1 MQIRLSLL
9 ALCLT
14 LSGSLYAQSPILRQM
29 VAAHQIDDQ
38 LLLDSLI
45 NVLYAESD
53 KTDWSTHFE
62 WLYETKQSE
71 ATLIDFYYDVAA
83 PIITSKSAAEAIVLI
98 DEGIRLS
105 EMIDDKIL
113 VAEGLEQK
121 AFALSQFGR
130 FDESIVLFYQSLRLI
145 DPQIH
150 QGLYA
155 STLANMASTL
165 YEMGDIEKSIEYHRK
180 SLAYHRASGD
190 QRGEALS
197 YLGLGNSYSGLPIA
211 DSALYYYEKT
221 IEMSKSG
228 GWTDLEAYSYG
239 NMASVYLMQ
248 GLFEKAIEYQQKG
261 LTMEQQRNDEL
272 ISIESHANLA
282 SAYAQLHNRNLSMH
296 HLDRAK
302 EIGEKYDAWHTMVMV
317 YRIESEAYES
327 FEEYDLAL
335 AAYKKFKTLK
345 DSLSGVEIHQ
355 TKLALQEQYETEK
368 KENEILTLQ
377 QQNQLTALDLAQ
389 ERKYKLLLGLLSGAA
404 LLACGGFL
412 YGFVQTRKTK
422 KALDKRNLLITD
434 INKKLN
440 ASQNELMESN
450 KMKDKFFAL
459 IAHDIRGP
467 LTSFQGIGRM
477 LHYQMKK
484 GDTQKVNQL
493 IEQVDKSADKVNHLL
508 DNLLK
513 WTLNQLGTLPYQPQ
527 EVNLQLLIDDAVTI
541 FAPSARAKE
550 IELIVDSTYEEDG
563 VWVHADINMIGT
575 VLRNLLSNAI
585 KFTPRYGQVTIAIES
600 QSDQLIVQVRDTGIG
615 MSEEA
620 KNRIMEESLNASA
633 TGTDGEKGT
642 GLGLILCR
650 KFVEI
655 HGSQLNVT
663 VHEGSSVSFSLELV
677 KTSILHEQ

>member
-1 MQIRLSLL
+1 MQIRNYLL

-14 LSGSLYAQSPILRQM
+14 LVGTSYAQSPILRQM
-29 VAAHQIDDQ
+29 IEAQQADNEI
-38 LLLDSLI
+38 LLDSLI
-45 NVLYAESD
+45 NQMYAKSSTLDWASYFDSLSASIDSD
-53 KTDWSTHFE
+53 SI
-62 WLYETKQSE
+62 
-71 ATLIDFYYDVAA
+71 LIDFYYDVAA
-83 PIITSKSAAEAIVLI
+83 PIITGKSASEAITLI

-105 EMIDDKIL
+105 VGIDHKML
-113 VAEGLEQK
+113 TAEGLELK

-130 FDESIVLFYQSLRLI
+130 FDESIALFYQALRLI
-145 DPQIH
+145 DPKLH
-150 QGLYA
+150 GGLYA
-155 STLANMASTL
+155 STLANLASTL
-165 YEMGDIEKSIEYHRK
+165 HEMGDNEKSIDYHRK
-180 SLAYHRASGD
+180 SLAYHQDTGD
-190 QRGEALS
+190 LRGEALS
-197 YLGLGNSYSGLPIA
+197 YLGLGNAYSGGPNY

-221 IEMSKSG
+221 IKLSKPN
-228 GWTDLEAYSYG
+228 GWNDLEAYSYG
-239 NMASVYLMQ
+239 NMASVYLEQ
-248 GLFEKAIEYQQKG
+248 NLLQKAIDYQKKG
-261 LTMEQQRNDEL
+261 LAMEEERNDEL

-282 SAYAQLHNRNLSMH
+282 SAYAQLQNRDLAMY

-302 EIGEKYDAWHTMVMV
+302 QIVEKYDAWHTMVMV
-317 YRIESEAYES
+317 YEIESEAYKS
-327 FEEYDLAL
+327 FGQYDLAL
-335 AAYKKFKTLK
+335 AAYKQFKTLG
-345 DSLSGVEIHQ
+345 DSLSGEEVQ
-355 TKLALQEQYETEK
+355 RNKLALQEQYEAEK

-377 QQNQLTALDLAQ
+377 QQNQLATLDLEQGRMEKMRLTILA
-389 ERKYKLLLGLLSGAA
+389 GVA
-404 LLACGGFL
+404 LLACGGFIF
-412 YGFVQTRKTK
+412 GFIQTRRSKR
-422 KALDKRNLLITD
+422 ALDKRNLIITD

-440 ASQNELMESN
+440 ASQDALMESN

-527 EVNLQLLIDDAVTI
+527 EINLQLLIDDAVTI

-550 IELIVDSTYEEDG
+550 VELIVDSIYEEEG
-563 VWVHADINMIGT
+563 VWVRADINMIGT

-585 KFTPRYGQVTIAIES
+585 KFTPRLGQVTIAIES
-600 QSDQLIVQVRDTGIG
+600 RSDQLIVHVRDTGIG

-620 KNRIMEESLNASA
+620 KSRIMEESLNASA

-663 VHEGSSVSFSLELV
+663 IHEGTTVSFSLELV